1 MAIVILLALGIIAWT
16 AAMFWVFGAWS
27 AIVLLIPIVA
37 SVGACVYVLLAVK
50 IGDYG
55 E

>member
-1 MAIVILLALGIIAWT
+1 LLALGIVAWT

-27 AIVLLIPIVA
+27 TVVLLIPLMVA
-37 SVGACVYVLLAVK
+37 VGAGAYVLFAVK